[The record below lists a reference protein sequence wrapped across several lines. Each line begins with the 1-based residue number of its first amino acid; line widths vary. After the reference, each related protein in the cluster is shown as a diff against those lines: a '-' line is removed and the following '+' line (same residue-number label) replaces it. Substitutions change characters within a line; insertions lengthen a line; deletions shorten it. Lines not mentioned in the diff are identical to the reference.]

1 MNNEGNE
8 EIIKKINT
16 IDEDLG
22 FLEEVSAR
30 ELVEDR
36 IEELR
41 SLRHELE
48 RKLHYDKDT
57 TSKND
62 PTNRKQN

>member
-1 MNNEGNE
+1 MKNQD
-8 EIIKKINT
+8 IIKKINT

-22 FLEEVSAR
+22 FLEEVSQR

-41 SLRHELE
+41 ILRHELE
-48 RKLHYDKDT
+48 RKLNYDKGPTFKD
-57 TSKND
+57 D
-62 PTNRKQN
+62 PSYRK

>member
-1 MNNEGNE
+1 MENRD
-8 EIIKKINT
+8 IIQKINL

-22 FLEEVSAR
+22 FLEEVTQR

-41 SLRHELE
+41 TLRHELE
-48 RKLHYDKDT
+48 RKLHYDKST
-57 TSKND
+57 TFE
-62 PTNRKQN
+62 TNSSYRKQS

>member
-1 MNNEGNE
+1 MKNQD
-8 EIIKKINT
+8 IIKKINT

-22 FLEEVSAR
+22 FLEEVSQR

-41 SLRHELE
+41 ILRHELE
-48 RKLHYDKDT
+48 RKLNYDKST
-57 TSKND
+57 TFKDD
-62 PTNRKQN
+62 PSHR

>member
-1 MNNEGNE
+1 MENQD
-8 EIIKKINT
+8 IIQKINT

-22 FLEEVSAR
+22 FLEEVSQR

-41 SLRHELE
+41 TLRHELE
-48 RKLHYDKDT
+48 RKLNYDKST
-57 TSKND
+57 TFKDD
-62 PTNRKQN
+62 PPHR

>member
-1 MNNEGNE
+1 MNNEGNQ

-48 RKLHYDKDT
+48 RKLHYDKDAT
-57 TSKND
+57 PKND